1 MTGLLEHFGNFCS
14 YFQYLKNPIPCLM
27 FKCGIKK
34 EVTVKFKNTNKSLKI
49 TDVRLLNTI
58 IQNIF
63 RVRHDAIDDYVEF
76 NNELYKFN
84 ETVEWL
90 NVTIYNFFSEEYDFI
105 SDPFYEFFYYGHYN
119 SAKINYKNR
128 VVIDIGSF
136 IGDTA
141 LFFAKNG
148 AEVYAFDP
156 VKKNYDFSL
165 KIRELNPS
173 IKNKIH
179 FFNNGVSD
187 KRGKVLIDSM
197 NSTVDYR
204 NNENSYEVNI
214 ITIEDI
220 LNENNIKPDIL
231 KIDCEGCE
239 YNIILNTDLSAFNDI
254 IFEHHQIL
262 IKKDYNLLI
271 DKLKSQGFEVEK
283 LTETVANFEEVGLIH
298 AYRK

>member
-1 MTGLLEHFGNFCS
+1 
-14 YFQYLKNPIPCLM
+14 
-27 FKCGIKK
+27 
-34 EVTVKFKNTNKSLKI
+34 
-49 TDVRLLNTI
+49 
-58 IQNIF
+58 
-63 RVRHDAIDDYVEF
+63 
-76 NNELYKFN
+76 
-84 ETVEWL
+84 
-90 NVTIYNFFSEEYDFI
+90 
-105 SDPFYEFFYYGHYN
+105 
-119 SAKINYKNR
+119 
-128 VVIDIGSF
+128 
-136 IGDTA
+136 
-141 LFFAKNG
+141 
-148 AEVYAFDP
+148 
-156 VKKNYDFSL
+156 
-165 KIRELNPS
+165 
-173 IKNKIH
+173 
-179 FFNNGVSD
+179 
-187 KRGKVLIDSM
+187 M

-283 LTETVANFEEVGLIH
+283 LTETAANFEEVGLIH